1 MKPCI
6 ELAMTAYTNMTSKN
20 TFAQM
25 QERLHLINFPIAFLS
40 SLFAYEEHNSIN
52 NDYTLINNAFH
63 FNCKHCG
70 LFLSEYFDFS
80 YAYYVFSVCLFPEE
94 GIDMKDLFNP
104 DHLKV
109 PTVAELKKDAE
120 RLLKSVIR
128 FAKVNRRCK
137 FYMTAT
143 GPFKVSYRYG
153 IIELECIFTS
163 WSCD

>member
-1 MKPCI
+1 MALEKRIIKCDCDDDIPSLEEQFKDI
-6 ELAMTAYTNMTSKN
+6 MDN
-20 TFAQM
+20 FDFHHVQM
-25 QERLHLINFPIAFLS
+25 MMNWEYARV
-40 SLFAYEEHNSIN
+40 
-52 NDYTLINNAFH
+52 DYTDEGEPIGFH
-63 FNCKHCG
+63 KWKTLNI
-70 LFLSEYFDFS
+70 
-80 YAYYVFSVCLFPEE
+80 PEE
-94 GIDMKDLFNP
+94 GIDMNDLFNP

-109 PTVAELKKDAE
+109 PTVSELKKDAE

-143 GPFKVSYRYG
+143 GPFKASYRYG

>member
-1 MKPCI
+1 MARTKKIIKCDCDDDIP
-6 ELAMTAYTNMTSKN
+6 
-20 TFAQM
+20 
-25 QERLHLINFPIAFLS
+25 
-40 SLFAYEEHNSIN
+40 SLEEQFQDIMDN
-52 NDYTLINNAFH
+52 
-63 FNCKHCG
+63 
-70 LFLSEYFDFS
+70 FDFHHVQMMMNWE
-80 YAYYVFSVCLFPEE
+80 YARADYNDEGECVGFHKWKTLNIPEE
-94 GIDMKDLFNP
+94 GINMNDLFNP

-143 GPFKVSYRYG
+143 GPFKASYRYG

>member
-1 MKPCI
+1 MARTKKIIKCDCDDDIP
-6 ELAMTAYTNMTSKN
+6 
-20 TFAQM
+20 
-25 QERLHLINFPIAFLS
+25 
-40 SLFAYEEHNSIN
+40 SLEEQFQDIMDN
-52 NDYTLINNAFH
+52 
-63 FNCKHCG
+63 
-70 LFLSEYFDFS
+70 FDFHHVQMMMNWE
-80 YAYYVFSVCLFPEE
+80 YARVNYDDEGNPISFHRWETLNIPEE
-94 GIDMKDLFNP
+94 GINMNDLFNP

-128 FAKVNRRCK
+128 FAKVNRRCR

-143 GPFKVSYRYG
+143 GPFKVTYRYG